1 MLSFHQY
8 FFNRFRMKRD
18 DGIYSKACDTLTVR
32 ALYSCIRDWVKGPIF
47 LSDTDDSNR
56 FVVATSS
63 LLKKW

>member
-1 MLSFHQY
+1 MLSSHRF

-18 DGIYSKACDTLTVR
+18 DGIYSKACDTVR
-32 ALYSCIRDWVKGPIF
+32 ALYSGIRDWVKGPIF
-47 LSDTDDSNR
+47 LSDTDDGNR